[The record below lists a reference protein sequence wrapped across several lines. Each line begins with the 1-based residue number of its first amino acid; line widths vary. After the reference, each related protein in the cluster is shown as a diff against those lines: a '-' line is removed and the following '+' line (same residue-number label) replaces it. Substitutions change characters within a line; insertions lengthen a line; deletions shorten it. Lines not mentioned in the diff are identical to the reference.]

1 MLPAAGKKIQYLVG
15 APEGFRDMRPRTPYN
30 DLACDFLNSLS
41 AALRSDKEAKAHP
54 DVISFAYWCRKAN
67 IARLKQEFEET
78 RPRLGL
84 GLAFHIAPSNVPI
97 NFAFSFSFSLLA
109 GNANIV
115 RVPSKEFPQT
125 TVVCGAIR
133 RLCGD
138 AKYEEIGR
146 EIAFVKYEQ
155 DDALTGAFSEICHA
169 RIIWGGDQTIQHI
182 RRLPT
187 PERCVEIAFADRY
200 SFCVLD
206 SPSVFHADDGT
217 IKRLAA
223 SFYNDTYLMD
233 QNACSSP
240 HLIVWLGDDDV
251 VSKAKEKFWSSVH
264 EVAAAK
270 YDLQPV
276 NVVDKFTL
284 LCENA
289 IDLENIGGFKGHGN
303 YIYRLEIDALPP
315 ELDTL
320 RGIYGFF
327 YEYNTPDLSSVAPV
341 VNEKYQ
347 TLTYFGVDKTTLLD
361 FVIKNRLRGIDR
373 IVPIGAALDIGVI
386 WDGYDLVRSLSRA
399 IDCK

>member
-1 MLPAAGKKIQYLVG
+1 MLPAVGKRIQYLVG
-15 APEGFRDMRPRTPYN
+15 APEGFRDMRSRAPYN

-41 AALRSDKEAKAHP
+41 AALLADKEAKAHP
-54 DVISFAYWCRKAN
+54 DVIAFAYWCRKAN
-67 IARLKQEFEET
+67 IARLKQEFGET

-97 NFAFSFSFSLLA
+97 NFAFSFAFSLLA

-115 RVPSKEFPQT
+115 RVPSKDFPQT
-125 TVVCGAIR
+125 NIVCRTVK

-138 AKYEEIGR
+138 ANYEEIGN
-146 EIAFVKYEQ
+146 ESAFVKYEQ
-155 DDALTGAFSEICHA
+155 DDAITGAFSEICHA

-182 RRLPT
+182 RTLPT

-206 SPSVFHADDGT
+206 GPSVFHADDAI
-217 IKRLAA
+217 IKRLSA

-240 HLIVWLGDDDV
+240 HLVVWLGEGDL
-251 VSKAKEKFWSSVH
+251 VSKAKERFWGSVH

-270 YDLQPV
+270 YDLEPV
-276 NVVDKFTL
+276 NAVDKFTL

-289 IDLENIGGFKGHGN
+289 VERDHIGGFKRHGN

-315 ELDTL
+315 DLDSL
-320 RGIYGFF
+320 RGINGLF
-327 YEYNTPDLSSVAPV
+327 YEYSTSDLNSLAPV

-347 TLTYFGVDKTTLLD
+347 TLTYFGMDKAKLLD
-361 FVIKNRLRGIDR
+361 FVLTNRLRGIDR

-386 WDGYDLVRSLSRA
+386 WDGYDLVRSLSR
-399 IDCK
+399 IIECR